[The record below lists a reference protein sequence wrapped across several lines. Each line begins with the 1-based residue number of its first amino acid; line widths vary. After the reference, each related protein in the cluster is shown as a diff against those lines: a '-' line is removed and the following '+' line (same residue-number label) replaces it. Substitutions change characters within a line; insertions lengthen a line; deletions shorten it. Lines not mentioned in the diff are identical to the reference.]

1 VKIVGVMLA
10 VAAACLAV
18 PAGAEDKDP
27 RLAAGVQDNSFLIE
41 EAYNQEA
48 GVVQHIMSLHRQRRD
63 WFFNFTQ
70 EWPMGGQDN
79 QFSYSV
85 PYSWIR
91 GDMGQ
96 RVHGVGDLQL
106 NYRRQVLYETATMPA
121 FAPRVSLIL
130 PTGSQSKDLGEG
142 SAGIDALLPFS
153 KIVTDR
159 VTLHANAGVRH
170 MFDVE
175 GHHPTSFLLGGS
187 AIYAVTR
194 DFNLM
199 LETRSDWEQSVNSNR
214 ELERDFTFIIS
225 PGARYAMNFPD
236 LADLQ
241 VVLGF
246 ATPISFSRSN
256 DNKPDFGL
264 FFYLSFEHSFVPKKK

>member
-1 VKIVGVMLA
+1 LKTFGIVLA
-10 VAAACLAV
+10 IAAACLAV
-18 PAGAEDKDP
+18 PAAAEDKDP
-27 RLAAGVQDNSFLIE
+27 RPAAGVQDNSFLIE

-48 GVVQHIMSLHRQRRD
+48 GIVQHIMGWQRKRRD

-70 EWPMGGQDN
+70 EWPVGGQDN

-121 FAPRVSLIL
+121 FAPRVSVIL
-130 PTGSQSKDLGEG
+130 PTGSQSKGLGEG

-159 VTLHANAGVRH
+159 VSLHANVGMTH
-170 MFDVE
+170 LFDVD
-175 GHHPTSFLLGGS
+175 GHHPTSFIVGGS

-199 LETRSDWEQSVNSNR
+199 LETLGEWEQSVNSSR
-214 ELERDFTFIIS
+214 ELERDFTFTIS

-246 ATPISFSRSN
+246 ATPISFSRNN
-256 DNKPDFGL
+256 DKPDFGL
-264 FFYLSFEHSFVPKKK
+264 FFYLSFEHNFLPKKK

>member
-1 VKIVGVMLA
+1 MA
-10 VAAACLAV
+10 VAAACLAT
-18 PAGAEDKDP
+18 PAAAEDKDP
-27 RLAAGVQDNSFLIE
+27 RLAAGIQDNSFLIE

-48 GVVQHIMSLHRQRRD
+48 GVVQHIMNLYRFRRD

-79 QFSYSV
+79 QFSYGV

-96 RVHGVGDLQL
+96 RAHGIGDVQL

-121 FAPRVSLIL
+121 FAPRVSLL
-130 PTGSQSKDLGEG
+130 VPTGSQSKGLGEG
-142 SAGIDALLPFS
+142 SAGVDVVLPFS
-153 KIVTDR
+153 KIVSDR
-159 VTLHANAGVRH
+159 VTLHANARMRH
-170 MFDVE
+170 LFDVD
-175 GHHPTSFLLGGS
+175 GHQPTSFLLGGS

-199 LETRSDWEQSVNSNR
+199 LETLGEWEQSVNSSR

-246 ATPISFSRSN
+246 ATPIAFSRST
-256 DNKPDFGL
+256 DKPDFGL
-264 FFYLSFEHSFVPKKK
+264 FFYLSFEHNFLPKAK

>member
-1 VKIVGVMLA
+1 MKIVGVMLA

-199 LETRSDWEQSVNSNR
+199 LETRSDWDQWVNSNR

-264 FFYLSFEHSFVPKKK
+264 FFYLSFEHNFLPKKK

>member
-1 VKIVGVMLA
+1 VKTLGIILA
-10 VAAACLAV
+10 FAAACLAV
-18 PAGAEDKDP
+18 PAAAEDKDP
-27 RLAAGVQDNSFLIE
+27 RPAAGVMDNSFLIE

-48 GVVQHIMSLHRQRRD
+48 GVVQHILGLHRFRRD

-79 QFSYSV
+79 QFSYGV
-85 PYSWIR
+85 PYSWLR

-96 RVHGVGDLQL
+96 RMHGVGDLQL

-130 PTGSQSKDLGEG
+130 PTGSQSKGLGEG

-159 VTLHANAGVRH
+159 VSLHANAGVRH
-170 MFDVE
+170 MFDVD

-199 LETRSDWEQSVNSNR
+199 LETLGEWEQSVNLNR
-214 ELERDFTFIIS
+214 ELERDFIFTIS

-256 DNKPDFGL
+256 DKPDFGL
-264 FFYLSFEHSFVPKKK
+264 FFYLSFEHNFLPKTK

>member
-1 VKIVGVMLA
+1 MMLA
-10 VAAACLAV
+10 VAAACLAA
-18 PAGAEDKDP
+18 PAAAEDKDP
-27 RLAAGVQDNSFLIE
+27 RPAAGVQDNSFLIE

-48 GVVQHIMSLHRQRRD
+48 GVVQHIMNLYRFRRE

-79 QFSYSV
+79 QFSYGV

-96 RVHGVGDLQL
+96 RVHGIGDVQL
-106 NYRRQVLYETATMPA
+106 NYRRQVLYETASMPA
-121 FAPRVSLIL
+121 FAPRLSLLL
-130 PTGSQSKDLGEG
+130 PTGSQSKGLGEG
-142 SAGIDALLPFS
+142 SAGIDVLLPFS
-153 KIVTDR
+153 KIVSDR
-159 VTLHANAGVRH
+159 VTLHANARMRH
-170 MFDVE
+170 LFDVD
-175 GHHPTSFLLGGS
+175 GHHPTNFLLGGS

-199 LETRSDWEQSVNSNR
+199 LETLGEWEQSVNSSR

-236 LADLQ
+236 TADLQ

-256 DNKPDFGL
+256 DKPDFGL
-264 FFYLSFEHSFVPKKK
+264 FFYLSFEHNFVPKKK

>member
-1 VKIVGVMLA
+1 MLA

-48 GVVQHIMSLHRQRRD
+48 GVVQHIMGLQRQRRD

-96 RVHGVGDLQL
+96 RVHGIGDLQL

-130 PTGSQSKDLGEG
+130 PTGSQSKELGEG

-199 LETRSDWEQSVNSNR
+199 LETRSDWDQWVNSNR

>member
-1 VKIVGVMLA
+1 VKTFGIILA
-10 VAAACLAV
+10 VAVGCLAI
-18 PAGAEDKDP
+18 PAAAEDKDP
-27 RLAAGVQDNSFLIE
+27 RPAAGIQDNSFLIE

-48 GVVQHIMSLHRQRRD
+48 GVVQHIMNLYRFRRN
-63 WFFNFTQ
+63 WFFLFTQ

-79 QFSYSV
+79 QFSYGV
-85 PYSWIR
+85 PYFWIR

-96 RVHGVGDLQL
+96 REHGIGDVQL

-130 PTGSQSKDLGEG
+130 PTGSQAKGLGEG
-142 SAGIDALLPFS
+142 SAGVDVVLPFS
-153 KIVTDR
+153 KIVSER
-159 VTLHANAGVRH
+159 VTLHANARMRH
-170 MFDVE
+170 FFDVD
-175 GHHPTSFLLGGS
+175 GHQPTSFLLGGS

-199 LETRSDWEQSVNSNR
+199 LETLGEWEQSVNSSR

-246 ATPISFSRSN
+246 ATPIAFSRST
-256 DNKPDFGL
+256 DKPDFGL
-264 FFYLSFEHSFVPKKK
+264 FFYLSFEHNFLPKKK